1 MNREKIFSVVKN
13 LFIDIFKDQD
23 LIITETTN
31 TDEVENWDSLNHV
44 ILISALEEELNI
56 KFPLGEIA
64 DLTCVGD
71 ILDSCLEKI
80 EESK

>member
-1 MNREKIFSVVKN
+1 MNRIEIFSVVKN

-71 ILDSCLEKI
+71 ILDSCMKKI
-80 EESK
+80 EQSK